1 MSGGGQIGPG
11 GVRWVFSH
19 TRFALHDA
27 HVTQFYQEGK
37 NRVNSFVQA
46 HRDSSAMVFSDGVVE
61 ADGLRMGS
69 CAAVLLPTGA
79 LSNEQVTTEVFS
91 VLSDNIEAEVC
102 GIALAMDVAIQ
113 HYVTASPDRESLF
126 ILSDCKTAIDLVIN
140 RYKVNRH
147 AHVLGRVR
155 SHLRTLCDLN
165 VDVTLIW
172 IHGHS
177 DIYHDELADRSA
189 KNSPRN
195 RRRSPPPPPLRS
207 QTETSR

>member
-1 MSGGGQIGPG
+1 MEQWQQMGWEWA
-11 GVRWVFSH
+11 V
-19 TRFALHDA
+19 
-27 HVTQFYQEGK
+27 
-37 NRVNSFVQA
+37 VQ
-46 HRDSSAMVFSDGVVE
+46 R
-61 ADGLRMGS
+61 
-69 CAAVLLPTGA
+69 LLPTGA
-79 LSNEQVTTEVFS
+79 GSNEQVTTEVFS

-189 KNSPRN
+189 KNTIQYAHDIPTSSELTFSTC
-195 RRRSPPPPPLRS
+195 RRLISN
-207 QTETSR
+207 QCNTAWQCN